1 MQSKKYWATL
11 EFKAALLRFA
21 LSVGL
26 SFGLGFGLP
35 ANAGL
40 LDDLL
45 KNPSIQ
51 GLMGR
56 TDLTTMAAA
65 CRDPAYRQTN
75 FTQCTNMENA
85 LILSRLPTEMRVLM
99 SNTQSANSLRE
110 ICAAVQ
116 GQPQTNSYLC
126 AELRKAELAIGTQV
140 VPPSQVPQPVSDGL
154 PG

>member
-1 MQSKKYWATL
+1 MQSIKFLT
-11 EFKAALLRFA
+11 AAVIK
-21 LSVGL
+21 VGITAILL
-26 SFGLGFGLP
+26 SFLGFGLQ

-56 TDLTTMAAA
+56 TDLTTMTAA

-75 FTQCTNMENA
+75 LAQCNNMERA
-85 LILSRLPTEMRVLM
+85 LILSRVPPEMRVLM
-99 SNTQSANSLRE
+99 SNAQSANSLRE

-116 GQPQTNSYLC
+116 NQPQTNSYLC
-126 AELRKAELAIGTQV
+126 SELRKAELAIGIQMAPPQV
-140 VPPSQVPQPVSDGL
+140 QPASDGL
-154 PG
+154 RG

>member
-1 MQSKKYWATL
+1 MQTRKLLTTVGCAATL
-11 EFKAALLRFA
+11 L
-21 LSVGL
+21 GL
-26 SFGLGFGLP
+26 CLP

-56 TDLTTMAAA
+56 ADLTTMAAA

-75 FTQCTNMENA
+75 FAQCNNMENA

-99 SNTQSANSLRE
+99 SNAQSANSLRE

-140 VPPSQVPQPVSDGL
+140 APPPQTAPAASDGL
-154 PG
+154 RG

>member
-1 MQSKKYWATL
+1 MTLTKLLATL
-11 EFKAALLRFA
+11 GFTVTFA
-21 LSVGL
+21 CFS
-26 SFGLGFGLP
+26 LP
-35 ANAGL
+35 AHAGL

-65 CRDPAYRQTN
+65 CRDPAYRQRN
-75 FTQCTNMENA
+75 AVQCTNMESA
-85 LILSRLPTEMRVLM
+85 LILTRLPTEMRVLM

-126 AELRKAELAIGTQV
+126 AELRKAELAIGLQIA
-140 VPPSQVPQPVSDGL
+140 PPIQAPQPTDGL
-154 PG
+154 RG

>member
-11 EFKAALLRFA
+11 GFKAALLRFA

-51 GLMGR
+51 SLMGR

-99 SNTQSANSLRE
+99 SNAQSANSLRE

-116 GQPQTNSYLC
+116 GQAQTNSYLC
-126 AELRKAELAIGTQV
+126 AELRKAELAIGTQLS
-140 VPPSQVPQPVSDGL
+140 PPPQTAPAANDGP

>member
-1 MQSKKYWATL
+1 MRLTKLLATL
-11 EFKAALLRFA
+11 GFTATFTS
-21 LSVGL
+21 LSL
-26 SFGLGFGLP
+26 S
-35 ANAGL
+35 AHAGL

-56 TDLTTMAAA
+56 TDLNTMVAA
-65 CRDPAYRQTN
+65 CRDPAYRQASAV
-75 FTQCTNMENA
+75 QCTNMESA
-85 LILSRLPTEMRVLM
+85 LILTRLPTEMRVLM

-126 AELRKAELAIGTQV
+126 AELRKAELAIGIQV
-140 VPPSQVPQPVSDGL
+140 APPLQAPQPTSDGQR
-154 PG
+154 G

>member
-1 MQSKKYWATL
+1 MQLRKFCTTSAL
-11 EFKAALLRFA
+11 AAGLAAALA
-21 LSVGL
+21 GL
-26 SFGLGFGLP
+26 SLP

-56 TDLTTMAAA
+56 TDLTTMSAA
-65 CRDPAYRQTN
+65 CRDPAYRRTN
-75 FTQCTNMENA
+75 FAQCTNIENA

-99 SNTQSANSLRE
+99 SNAQSANSLRE

-116 GQPQTNSYLC
+116 SQPQTNSYLC
-126 AELRKAELAIGTQV
+126 AELRKAELAIGIQV
-140 VPPSQVPQPVSDGL
+140 APPPEPAATDGL
-154 PG
+154 RG

>member
-1 MQSKKYWATL
+1 MQPIKFLTATRV
-11 EFKAALLRFA
+11 KVGIAAFLLC
-21 LSVGL
+21 SGVH
-26 SFGLGFGLP
+26 

-75 FTQCTNMENA
+75 LAQCNNMERA
-85 LILSRLPTEMRVLM
+85 LILNRVPPEMRVLM
-99 SNTQSANSLRE
+99 GNTQSANSLRE

-116 GQPQTNSYLC
+116 NQPQTNSYLC
-126 AELRKAELAIGTQV
+126 TELRKAELAIGIQMAPPTQA
-140 VPPSQVPQPVSDGL
+140 PQPVNDGL
-154 PG
+154 RG